1 MRMKTIMLKCGAV
14 TAIAA
19 ALCGCGG
26 SKVDTMAPP
35 AVQLYTVETAA
46 TGVCHQY
53 PGKVKAAEEVNM
65 AFKVSGTL
73 MAIHVDAGTYV
84 HAGQLIAEIDPRD
97 YQLQVDAAEAEYQQI
112 AADAQRVIALY
123 GDSVATA
130 ADYDRARYG
139 LQQITAKRDNARNQ
153 LADTKI
159 YAPFD
164 GIVQDRF
171 FDPPTVI
178 GAGMPVLSIV
188 SQGKQEIEINIPATA
203 YRSASRARFTTAFDF
218 VDGAVPL
225 TLISIAPKAN
235 ANQLYTVRLA
245 IPPTGASLPAPGMN
259 VMVNM
264 AITDDAD
271 SAVVVPSP
279 AVVADDADNCY
290 VWVFN
295 PEDSCVSRRSVAVDR
310 LTADGMTLLSD
321 GLATGEVIVAAG
333 AHHLTDA
340 QRVKPMEAPA
350 KSNIGGLL

>member
-46 TGVCHQY
+46 TGICHQY

-97 YQLQVDAAEAEYQQI
+97 YQLQVDAVEAEYQQI

-188 SQGKQEIEINIPATA
+188 SQGKQEIEINIPVSTYINKNQIESVYAK
-203 YRSASRARFTTAFDF
+203 FDY
-218 VDGAVPL
+218 L
-225 TLISIAPKAN
+225 TNDVRLGIISISPKAN
-235 ANQLYTVRLA
+235 ANQLYTVQLS
-245 IPPTGASLPAPGMN
+245 IPQNISPNPTPGMSTN
-259 VMVNM
+259 VKLYFKGDSSDNIIPSSALFQDGNTQCVWIVTSDSIAEKREVSVKSLLNDGN
-264 AITDDAD
+264 AVISSGLENGERIITAGTHKIRQGQK
-271 SAVVVPSP
+271 VTIIEEPS
-279 AVVADDADNCY
+279 
-290 VWVFN
+290 
-295 PEDSCVSRRSVAVDR
+295 E
-310 LTADGMTLLSD
+310 T
-321 GLATGEVIVAAG
+321 
-333 AHHLTDA
+333 
-340 QRVKPMEAPA
+340 
-350 KSNIGGLL
+350 NIGGLL